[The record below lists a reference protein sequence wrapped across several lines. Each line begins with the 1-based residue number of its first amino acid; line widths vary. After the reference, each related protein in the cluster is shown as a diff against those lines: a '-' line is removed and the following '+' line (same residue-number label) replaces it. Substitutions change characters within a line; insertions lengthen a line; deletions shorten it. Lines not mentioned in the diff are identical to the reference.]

1 MVHVV
6 ASEFGIVGFEF
17 EIVLD
22 ASADPIGL
30 ATYRRLQIAALF
42 KIRIAIDQIKERDK
56 FLNLGFEARASNCDG
71 CAPHFEAPS
80 TS

>member
-22 ASADPIGL
+22 ASADPMGL

-42 KIRIAIDQIKERDK
+42 KIRIAVDKIKQGHK
-56 FLNLGFEARASNCDG
+56 FLNFGFEASAGGFD
-71 CAPHFEAPS
+71 
-80 TS
+80 